1 MLQLNSGKRN
11 IKWIPL
17 FVERQWVLCVHSDVE
32 YQYISLQLDG
42 RLIINLEQD
51 QSILAAVARGR
62 LHLRVTVFS
71 SHNTSVHLYFEKKAR
86 PVYTAFL
93 LLPPARVWLH
103 VLWMFFSC
111 WLKRDHVDNVSIC
124 VESFSLVSRFIY
136 VHNEPFLQERGIKC
150 QINKNPHPSKHNN
163 KNQPQKSNNNKK
175 TPTKAT
181 QDPD

>member
-1 MLQLNSGKRN
+1 M
-11 IKWIPL
+11 
-17 FVERQWVLCVHSDVE
+17 LCVHSDVE

-93 LLPPARVWLH
+93 LLPPARVHLH
-103 VLWMFFSC
+103 VLWMFLSS
-111 WLKRDHVDNVSIC
+111 WLKRDHADNVSIC

-136 VHNEPFLQERGIKC
+136 VHNEPFLQERGIKY
-150 QINKNPHPSKHNN
+150 QINKPPPNHNN
-163 KNQPQKSNNNKK
+163 KNQPQKSNNKK
-175 TPTKAT
+175 KKPTKAT